1 MLNKLLLQRPLFL
14 GALIKLEIRRSV
26 QLAIS
31 VIILFLVPVV
41 FADLIELPSI
51 PPKIPPLKKL
61 EDVQIA
67 RGGSVRVIVELD
79 MSAVNLPSST
89 RAGDRSTSLSLEDQ
103 AAQVALVQGMFLDNL
118 KKGMIT
124 PTENPVQ
131 TQFNYVPALVM
142 KVDRFLLSQIKRD
155 SLVKSVVLD
164 QAVPMAL
171 TESIPLIGADKV
183 WQKGYKGSGQTV
195 AIIDSGVDGNH
206 PALAGKVVAEA
217 CFSTT
222 DPSVRSSSL
231 CPNGKDE
238 QIGQGSAI
246 PCEEIT
252 GCDHGTHVA
261 GIATANGEVKGVA
274 PEAKI
279 IAIQVSSRFDN
290 NTLCGNLPCL
300 LIYFSDVIRALEY
313 VYSIHNQIAIASA
326 NLSIGG
332 GYYSSPCDSE
342 IPPLTQ
348 IIDNLR
354 HFGIATVVAS
364 GNGWNGYSMS
374 LPACISSAISVG
386 ATCDVESSDPTY
398 DQVCPGGKDSVAL
411 FSNSADFLDLL
422 APGMWVTSTVPGG
435 GIGTKGGTSMSTP
448 FVTGAW
454 ALLKSAKPD
463 ATVEEILT
471 ILQDTGKPILDKR
484 NDLTKPR
491 IQLDAAV
498 VVVEPPPPVDDPQ
511 PPPVDPPTPPVDPPT
526 PPVDPPTPPV
536 DSPTPPVD
544 PPTPPVDPPTPPV
557 DPPTPPV
564 DPPTPP
570 VDPPTPPV
578 DPPTPPV
585 DPPTPPVDPSLA
597 TILPN
602 ISVVP
607 DEQGFHFMWEQ
618 AAELDSGGGM
628 NLWCAEMDKD
638 NHTFKDLTK
647 VNQQLTAAIDEA
659 FYPIGGISGVKY
671 CTLEEI
677 NAAGESTFH
686 CDAAVVI
693 SDEATVNIA
702 DLEAAKALCHSLTQ

>member
-14 GALIKLEIRRSV
+14 GALIKLEIQRSF

-31 VIILFLVPVV
+31 FVILCLIPVV
-41 FADLIELPSI
+41 FADLSEPPSI

-67 RGGSVRVIVELD
+67 PGGSVRVIVELD

-89 RAGDRSTSLSLEDQ
+89 RAGDRSTSLSLEEQ
-103 AAQVALVQGMFLDNL
+103 AAQVASVQEMFLDSLNG
-118 KKGMIT
+118 GMFN
-124 PTENPVQ
+124 PAENPVE
-131 TQFNYVPALVM
+131 TQFEYVPAVVM
-142 KVDRFLLSQIKRD
+142 KANKFLLTQIKLNP
-155 SLVKSVVLD
+155 LVKTVVLD

-171 TESIPLIGADKV
+171 AESIPLIGADQV
-183 WQKGYKGSGQTV
+183 WQRGYKGSGQTV

-222 DPSVRSSSL
+222 DPSVGSSSL
-231 CPNGKDE
+231 CPNGEDE
-238 QIGQGSAI
+238 QIGQGSAV

-261 GIATANGEVKGVA
+261 GIATANGDVKGVA

-300 LIYFSDVIRALEY
+300 LIYFSDVLRALDH
-313 VYSIHNQIAIASA
+313 VLSLSNQGIIIASA

-332 GYYSSPCDSE
+332 GYYSSPCDNE
-342 IPPLTQ
+342 IPPLTE

-354 HFGIATVVAS
+354 QLGVATVVAS
-364 GNGWNGYSMS
+364 GNGWDGYSMS

-386 ATCDVESSDPTY
+386 ATCDVDSLGNDPTY

-422 APGMWVTSTVPGG
+422 APGMWITSTVPGG

-463 ATVEEILT
+463 ATVAEILT
-471 ILQDTGKPILDKR
+471 ILQDTGKPILDER

-491 IQLDAAV
+491 IQLDAAIQALIGE
-498 VVVEPPPPVDDPQ
+498 EPPPPVDGPST
-511 PPPVDPPTPPVDPPT
+511 PPEDPPTPPEDPPT
-526 PPVDPPTPPV
+526 PPENPPTPPENPPTPPEDPPTPPE
-536 DSPTPPVD
+536 DPT
-544 PPTPPVDPPTPPV
+544 
-557 DPPTPPV
+557 
-564 DPPTPP
+564 
-570 VDPPTPPV
+570 
-578 DPPTPPV
+578 
-585 DPPTPPVDPSLA
+585 LA

-602 ISVVP
+602 LFVVP

-638 NHTFKDLTK
+638 NHTFKDLMK

>member
-14 GALIKLEIRRSV
+14 GALIRLEIPRGF

-31 VIILFLVPVV
+31 FIILSLASAV
-41 FADLIELPSI
+41 FADLSEPPSI
-51 PPKIPPLKKL
+51 PPKIAPLKKL

-79 MSAVNLPSST
+79 MSAVDTSSST
-89 RAGDRSTSLSLEDQ
+89 RAGDRSTPSLEEQ
-103 AAQVALVQGMFLDNL
+103 AAQVASVQEIFLDSLTGGMFNQT
-118 KKGMIT
+118 GNSV
-124 PTENPVQ
+124 E
-131 TQFNYVPALVM
+131 TQFQYVPALVM
-142 KVDRFLLSQIKRD
+142 NANKFLLTQIKLNP
-155 SLVKSVVLD
+155 LVKTVLLD
-164 QAVPMAL
+164 QAVPLAL

-183 WQKGYKGSGQTV
+183 WQRGYKGSGQTV
-195 AIIDSGVDGNH
+195 AIIDSGVDGTH

-222 DPSVRSSSL
+222 YSSVGSSSL

-238 QIGQGSAI
+238 QIGPGSAV

-261 GIATANGEVKGVA
+261 GIATANGDVKGVA

-300 LIYFSDVIRALEY
+300 LIYFSDVLRALEH
-313 VYSIHNQIAIASA
+313 VLSLSNQGIVTASA

-332 GYYSSPCDSE
+332 GYYSSPCDDE
-342 IPPLTQ
+342 IPPLTE

-354 HFGIATVVAS
+354 QLGVATVVAS
-364 GNGWNGYSMS
+364 GNGWDGYSMS

-422 APGMWVTSTVPGG
+422 APGMWINSTVPGG

-448 FVTGAW
+448 FITGAW

-491 IQLDAAV
+491 IQLDAAMNALIGE
-498 VVVEPPPPVDDPQ
+498 EPPPPVDGPST
-511 PPPVDPPTPPVDPPT
+511 PPEDPPTPPENPPT
-526 PPVDPPTPPV
+526 PPENPPTPPE
-536 DSPTPPVD
+536 
-544 PPTPPVDPPTPPV
+544 
-557 DPPTPPV
+557 
-564 DPPTPP
+564 
-570 VDPPTPPV
+570 
-578 DPPTPPV
+578 
-585 DPPTPPVDPSLA
+585 DPSLA
-597 TILPN
+597 AILPN
-602 ISVVP
+602 LAVVP

-628 NLWCAEMDKD
+628 NLWCAKMDTD

-659 FYPIGGISGVKY
+659 FYPLGGISGVKY

-702 DLEAAKALCHSLTQ
+702 DLEVAKALCHSLTQ

>member
-14 GALIKLEIRRSV
+14 GALIKLEIRRSF

-41 FADLIELPSI
+41 FADLIESPSI
-51 PPKIPPLKKL
+51 PSKIFPLKKL
-61 EDVQIA
+61 EDVEIT
-67 RGGSVRVIVELD
+67 RGSSARVIVELD
-79 MSAVNLPSST
+79 MSAVNLSSSI
-89 RAGDRSTSLSLEDQ
+89 REGDRSTPSLEEQ
-103 AAQVALVQGMFLDNL
+103 AAQVASVQEMFLDSLNG
-118 KKGMIT
+118 GMFN
-124 PTENPVQ
+124 PAGNPVE
-131 TQFNYVPALVM
+131 TQFHYVPALVM
-142 KVDRFLLSQIKRD
+142 KVNKFLLTQIKQNP
-155 SLVKSVVLD
+155 LVKTVVLD
-164 QAVPMAL
+164 QAVPLAL

-183 WQKGYKGSGQTV
+183 WQRGYTGSGQTV

-222 DPSVRSSSL
+222 DPSVGSSSL

-238 QIGQGSAI
+238 QIGQGSAV

-261 GIATANGEVKGVA
+261 GIATANGDVKGVA

-300 LIYFSDVIRALEY
+300 LIYFSDVLRALEY

-332 GYYSSPCDSE
+332 GYYSSPCDNE
-342 IPPLTQ
+342 IPPLTT
-348 IIDNLR
+348 IIDKLR
-354 HFGIATVVAS
+354 QIGVATVVAS
-364 GNGWNGYSMS
+364 GNGWDGYSMS

-386 ATCDVESSDPTY
+386 ATCDVDSLGNDPTY

-422 APGMWVTSTVPGG
+422 APGMWITSTVPGG

-471 ILQDTGKPILDKR
+471 ILQATGKPILDER
-484 NDLTKPR
+484 NKLTKPR
-491 IQLDAAV
+491 IQLDAAIQALIGE
-498 VVVEPPPPVDDPQ
+498 EPPPPVDGPST
-511 PPPVDPPTPPVDPPT
+511 PPEDPPTPPEDPPT
-526 PPVDPPTPPV
+526 PPEDPT
-536 DSPTPPVD
+536 
-544 PPTPPVDPPTPPV
+544 
-557 DPPTPPV
+557 
-564 DPPTPP
+564 
-570 VDPPTPPV
+570 
-578 DPPTPPV
+578 
-585 DPPTPPVDPSLA
+585 LA

-602 ISVVP
+602 LFVVP

-638 NHTFKDLTK
+638 NHTFKDLMK

-702 DLEAAKALCHSLTQ
+702 DLETAKALCRSLTQ